1 MQNELPL
8 QEHPNP
14 YFERKS
20 YFSLNGPWD
29 FSIDE
34 EKDLPSSYKEKIIV
48 PFSVESDLSH
58 IKKHVSKKTVLHYKK
73 EFIVPKEYEDKRLIL
88 HFEKVDQIVFVY
100 FNKKLI
106 GYHFG
111 GYLPF
116 QFDLGKCKGKNEIE
130 LVCKDDTDSFLF
142 PRGKQSNKP
151 KGIWYTPTSGVYG
164 PIYIEAV
171 PKKMIKNFDLIQD
184 FDEKKLK
191 IKLSYEGKCDRVKV
205 EIIKGN
211 KVLVTS
217 SFDKKGETCI
227 DCSSFFLP
235 WSPESPNLFTLRF
248 FTNEDE
254 VFSSFGFRKFSM
266 ISYNGHNVFAL
277 NNKPYFCSGVLDQG
291 YFPGGDL
298 TPSSYL
304 DYEKDIRLMKSLG
317 FNCLRKHIKVELNR
331 FYYLCDKLGMIVMQD
346 FVNSGH
352 KYKDFLIKTA
362 PFIPY
367 KFDDTKTYSL
377 LGRKS
382 KKSRFY
388 FESQLIPYLNHFS
401 NQTSIAIFTL
411 FNEGWGQFDSIRL
424 SKIAKEYLNGRLL
437 DSNSGWYDQG
447 CGDFYSKHVYF
458 KKINI
463 KSKDERILSLTEFG
477 GYSYQVASLQK
488 RSFGYGKCKN
498 KEQFNKKIKDVY
510 EKEVIPCKEHN
521 GLSIAIYTQLS
532 DVEGEINGLVSFDR
546 NITKVDSSLM
556 NELNEKLRFKDND

>member
-1 MQNELPL
+1 MNDELPL
-8 QEHPNP
+8 NEHPNP

-20 YFSLNGPWD
+20 YFSLNGDWG
-29 FSIDE
+29 FLLNE
-34 EKDLPSSYKEKIIV
+34 EKDLPFSYSEKIVV
-48 PFSVESDLSH
+48 PFSIESDLSK
-58 IKKHVSKKTVLHYKK
+58 IKKHVSKKSILHYRK
-73 EFIVPKEYEDKRLIL
+73 EFVVPKEYEGKRLIL
-88 HFEKVDQIVFVY
+88 HFEKVDQIAFVY

-106 GYHFG
+106 GSHFG

-116 QFDLGKCKGKNEIE
+116 QFDLGKCEGKNEIE
-130 LVCKDDTDSFLF
+130 LICKDDTDSPIF

-171 PKKMIKNFDLIQD
+171 PEKMIKSFKLIQNFDD
-184 FDEKKLK
+184 KKLS
-191 IKLSYEGKCDRVKV
+191 IHISYEGNNEDVKV
-205 EIIKGN
+205 EIIKDDI
-211 KVLVTS
+211 VLTNS

-227 DCSSFFLP
+227 DCSSFFYP
-235 WSPESPNLFTLRF
+235 WSPESPFLYKLRF
-248 FTNEDE
+248 FTKEDE
-254 VFSSFGFRKFSM
+254 VYSSFGFRKFS
-266 ISYNGHNVFAL
+266 IVSFKGHNVFAL

-298 TPSSYL
+298 TPSSYF
-304 DYEKDIRLMKSLG
+304 DYEKDIILMKSLG

-331 FYYLCDKLGMIVMQD
+331 FYFLCDKLGMIVMQD
-346 FVNSGH
+346 FVNSGY

-367 KFDDTKTYSL
+367 KFIDTKTYSL

-382 KKSRFY
+382 KESRQY
-388 FESQLIPYLNHFS
+388 FESQLIPYLTYFS
-401 NQTSIAIFTL
+401 NQTCIAIFTL
-411 FNEGWGQFDSIRL
+411 FNEGWGQFDSVRL

-458 KKINI
+458 KKIKI
-463 KSKDERILSLTEFG
+463 KSKDERVLSLTEFG
-477 GYSYQVASLQK
+477 GYSYQVSSLLK

-510 EKEVIPCKEHN
+510 EKEVIPCKEKN

-546 NITKVDSSLM
+546 NIVKVDAFLM
-556 NELNEKLRFKDND
+556 KELNKKLRFNSND